1 MAASFFLEW
10 MEKHKMIVMKK
21 IAMLL
26 IAVVF
31 ISFGCNQNQNK
42 KAQHQVTADNQ
53 KSVDTNAITDKFPN
67 LTPEEHFHAIV
78 NDTMT
83 LREVAIINGIGE
95 PFLKTKLG
103 IPTNITYEYPLRQL
117 KKNYKFTL
125 EALKTLVEDTKNR
138 SASLAKEREK
148 KK

>member
-1 MAASFFLEW
+1 
-10 MEKHKMIVMKK
+10 
-21 IAMLL
+21 MLL

-31 ISFGCNQNQNK
+31 VSFGCNQNKTKTEKTQHQLTTNK
-42 KAQHQVTADNQ
+42 KE
-53 KSVDTNAITDKFPN
+53 SVDTNAITDKFPN

-83 LREVAIINGIGE
+83 LREVAKINGIGE

-103 IPTNITYEYPLRQL
+103 IPTNITYEYPLKQL
-117 KKNYKFTL
+117 EKNYKFTL

-138 SASLAKEREK
+138 SASLAKERGK

>member
-1 MAASFFLEW
+1 
-10 MEKHKMIVMKK
+10 MKK

-26 IAVVF
+26 IAVVLV
-31 ISFGCNQNQNK
+31 SFGCNQNK
-42 KAQHQVTADNQ
+42 TKTEKAQQQVTTDKEKNVEPKAM
-53 KSVDTNAITDKFPN
+53 KDKFPN
-67 LTPEEHFHAIV
+67 LTPEEHFHAVV

-83 LREVAIINGIGE
+83 LREVAKINGIGE
-95 PFLKTKLG
+95 PFLKTELG
-103 IPTNITYEYPLRQL
+103 VPATINYEYPLRQL

-125 EALKTLVEDTKNR
+125 QTVKNLVEDTKNR